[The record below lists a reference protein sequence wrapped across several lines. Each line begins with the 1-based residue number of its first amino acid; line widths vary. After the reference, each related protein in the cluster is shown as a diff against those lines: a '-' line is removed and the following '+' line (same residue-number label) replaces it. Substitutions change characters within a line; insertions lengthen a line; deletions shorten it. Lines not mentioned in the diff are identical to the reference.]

1 MKVSKLFSDYAV
13 FQRNK
18 PIRIWGEG
26 EGIVS
31 ASLCGHTAH
40 TVCRDGS
47 WKITLPPMPAGGP
60 YDLVLKDSI
69 EELVLSQVCIGDVW
83 LAAGQSNMEHITML
97 TNDGFLDAK
106 ALGNNQN
113 IRFFTVPRK
122 TRANDSCLN
131 WHFETVSPEDTP
143 WQICTPEAALHFS
156 AIGFRFAA
164 YLQENKNIPVGIISV
179 NWGGTPAEAWIEESA
194 FFADPELRELW
205 DDYYNFLEELDLKEY
220 TKSVDD
226 YQQLFSERIENV
238 NARSYAEQNGI
249 EWLARTSPFEWPAEP
264 PFGPYSCRWVGVLF
278 KNMIEPIIPYS
289 LSGVLWYQGES
300 NVKNRQYYFSLFS
313 KMVESWR
320 KGFDDNLPFLTVQIA
335 PFPYAYSEGCTQ
347 LVAQQIRAAKEID
360 NVFLITSND
369 IGEKDNIHPLNKKCI
384 AERLFFAA
392 LKEVYGE
399 NTEYSGPIFEKAVCM
414 GDNKVRVSFTH
425 VGSGLCSKGEIENLY
440 LKGDDGEYELA
451 NSKIEG
457 NELIVWSQKVACP
470 KEIKMAFNNTD
481 IITLYN
487 NDGFVAA
494 PFYSK
499 IN

>member
-26 EGIVS
+26 EGIFS
-31 ASLCGHTAH
+31 ASLCGHTVH

-69 EELVLSQVCIGDVW
+69 EELVLSQVCIGDVY

-97 TNDGFLDAK
+97 TYDGFEDAEN
-106 ALGNNQN
+106 LGNNSN
-113 IRFFTVPRK
+113 IRLFTVPRK
-122 TRANDSCLN
+122 TRSTDKEKN
-131 WHFETVSPEDTP
+131 WHFETVSPTETP
-143 WQICTPEAALHFS
+143 WQVCTPEHALHFS

-164 YLQENKNIPVGIISV
+164 YLQKDKNIPIGIISV

-194 FFADPELRELW
+194 FFAESEFCELW
-205 DDYYNFLEELDLKEY
+205 NDYYNILEELDLKEY

-238 NARSYAEQNGI
+238 IARSYVEEKGI

-264 PFGPYSCRWVGVLF
+264 SFGPYSCRWVGVLF
-278 KNMIEPIIPYS
+278 KNMIKPIMPYS

-300 NVKNRQYYFSLFS
+300 NVRNRQYYFSLFS

-384 AERLFFAA
+384 AKRLFLAA

-399 NTEYSGPIFEKAVCM
+399 NTEYCGPIFKRAVCM

-425 VGSGLCSKGEIENLY
+425 VGSGLCSKGEIKNIY
-440 LKGDDGEYELA
+440 LKADDGEYELA

-457 NELIVWSQKVACP
+457 NELIVWSEKVACP